1 MTQTLALFI
10 DAYRLLNAR
19 KIFWITL
26 VLSLLVVSSFALV
39 GIHDGGIS
47 IAWSQATACGS
58 ILVAPKSRAMSKMAC
73 CSSVIEKSYIGLV
86 S

>member
-19 KIFWITL
+19 KIFWFTL

-39 GIHDGGIS
+39 GIHDEGIS
-47 IAWSQATACGS
+47 IAWWN
-58 ILVAPKSRAMSKMAC
+58 LD
-73 CSSVIEKSYIGLV
+73 
-86 S
+86 